1 MFCLKRNSWNWPLQ
15 NPQLLFLTRTRWPA
29 AATNLWV
36 LCGGPPQPASPRPW
50 QPGCTW
56 HHWHSCCPWQ
66 PHHPGPWHH
75 SQWLKWRRGFI
86 CLSGGAIPKI
96 VVKPSHVFT
105 WPPMQDHNFK
115 HNHLLVWRPFVLA
128 IKCFSLIQHVV
139 HVTFYQGNW
148 EMAVLCKFKM
158 EIMYKVWWGTFT
170 LFFGQQIP
178 EQIQGLWFFLMAPP
192 VGCTLHCL
200 ALPGGKPTK
209 DDNYLRAK
217 AKPQPQPKA
226 WQGASSST
234 DDTGWHIAQRRKKKE
249 KKKDKNKWA
258 WAAEKMGLAKG
269 PPKKGLA
276 KGPQGLTEGQVLQM
290 GF

>member
-1 MFCLKRNSWNWPLQ
+1 MKLTPSKSTAP
-15 NPQLLFLTRTRWPA
+15 FLTRTRWPA

-86 CLSGGAIPKI
+86 FLSGGAIPKI

-178 EQIQGLWFFLMAPP
+178 EQIQGLWFFWW
-192 VGCTLHCL
+192 LHLLGAHCI
-200 ALPGGKPTK
+200 ALPCQEASPQRTTTTWGQRQSHSHSPKHGRGPAAAQMTLGGT
-209 DDNYLRAK
+209 
-217 AKPQPQPKA
+217 
-226 WQGASSST
+226 
-234 DDTGWHIAQRRKKKE
+234 
-249 KKKDKNKWA
+249 
-258 WAAEKMGLAKG
+258 
-269 PPKKGLA
+269 
-276 KGPQGLTEGQVLQM
+276 
-290 GF
+290 